1 MRAFP
6 IVMTL
11 AGLQLAACHQAPTPA
26 QAADSTLLIAP
37 AIVVER
43 PPEPG
48 KPVPIL
54 NTVRKA
60 AKTGGRIG

>member
-6 IVMTL
+6 IALTL
-11 AGLQLAACHQAPTPA
+11 AGLPLVACNGAPTTA
-26 QAADSTLLIAP
+26 QAADSVLLIAP

-54 NTVRKA
+54 NTGRKA
-60 AKTGGRIG
+60 GNTGGRIG

>member
-6 IVMTL
+6 IAMTL
-11 AGLQLAACHQAPTPA
+11 AGLQLVACHEAPTTA
-26 QAADSTLLIAP
+26 QAADSALLIAP

-48 KPVPIL
+48 RPVPIL

-60 AKTGGRIG
+60 AKAGGRIG

>member
-6 IVMTL
+6 IAMTL
-11 AGLQLAACHQAPTPA
+11 AGLQLVACHEAPTTA
-26 QAADSTLLIAP
+26 QAADSALLIAP

-48 KPVPIL
+48 RPVPIL
-54 NTVRKA
+54 NTERKA
-60 AKTGGRIG
+60 AKAGGRIG

>member
-6 IVMTL
+6 IAMTL
-11 AGLQLAACHQAPTPA
+11 AGLQLVACNEAPTTA
-26 QAADSTLLIAP
+26 QAADSALLVAP

-54 NTVRKA
+54 NRVRKA
-60 AKTGGRIG
+60 GKAGGGIG